1 MNRIQFIRTDS
12 NTEVLKRDYSTA
24 QVKEKQE
31 SKNNQWALVKA
42 SQYEQHK
49 IKCLQK
55 SPSRSL

>member
-31 SKNNQWALVKA
+31 SKNN
-42 SQYEQHK
+42 
-49 IKCLQK
+49 
-55 SPSRSL
+55 